1 VVIRFAGSGARLDEW
16 TVPRGA
22 GHIKVCEKQPRNFH
36 IATPYFTQTDMQL
49 TGSLHLRSRR
59 DRRDSHASRTRA
71 AVLQT
76 LARAKRSGGPE
87 DLALYSCS
95 CGYAFKAQVSTSV
108 GCPHCGTSQ
117 AW

>member
-1 VVIRFAGSGARLDEW
+1 
-16 TVPRGA
+16 
-22 GHIKVCEKQPRNFH
+22 
-36 IATPYFTQTDMQL
+36 MQL
-49 TGSLHLRSRR
+49 TATIPSLLRR
-59 DRRDSHASRTRA
+59 DRGDTHGSRSRH

-87 DLALYSCS
+87 DRALYSCS
-95 CGYAFKAQVSTSV
+95 CGYAFKAEVSTSV